1 VSVRKLPS
9 GTVTLL
15 FTDIEGST
23 RLLDELGQRYAQ
35 VLAEHRRTLREVF
48 SRHGGVEVNTE
59 GDSFFVAFSRASD
72 AVLAANGIQDALADG
87 PVHVRIGI
95 HTGEPVVT
103 EEGYVGLDVHRAAR
117 IMAAAHGDQ
126 VLLSETTARLLDS
139 APELRDLGEHRLKDL
154 TAPQRLYQLGDRIFP
169 PPRTLY
175 QTNLPIQPT
184 PLVGRE
190 RELEEVGAL
199 LRSNRLLTLTG
210 AGGSGKTRLAL
221 QLAAEAVEQ
230 FPDGVFWVPLQALRD
245 PALVAA

>member
-23 RLLDELGQRYAQ
+23 RLLDELGKRYAQ

-59 GDSFFVAFSRASD
+59 GDSFFVAFTRASD
-72 AVLAANGIQDALADG
+72 AVLAANGIQDALVDG

-117 IMAAAHGDQ
+117 ISGIDNAVDLFPVIPAHVPNPQLVG
-126 VLLSETTARLLDS
+126 ARS
-139 APELRDLGEHRLKDL
+139 LGETERIAK
-154 TAPQRLYQLGDRIFP
+154 TMGDNALRIG
-169 PPRTLY
+169 
-175 QTNLPIQPT
+175 I
-184 PLVGRE
+184 
-190 RELEEVGAL
+190 
-199 LRSNRLLTLTG
+199 
-210 AGGSGKTRLAL
+210 GGSGQGVVWKTGTGRWVDPDDAAI
-221 QLAAEAVEQ
+221 QADRVARRPQILAA
-230 FPDGVFWVPLQALRD
+230 
-245 PALVAA
+245 